1 MYNRVASL
9 LISAGV
15 GAGMSYLFDPD
26 RGRRRRALL
35 RDQMSRATH
44 RTTDAIDATSSDVSN
59 RARGL
64 RASVR
69 SWWGGGAP
77 VNDAVLTERVRAVI
91 GRVVT
96 HPASID
102 VQTENGHVIVSGPIL
117 ADEVAT
123 LLRRVRAVREVAS
136 IEDRLEAHEHAGNV
150 PGLQGQPQHRRM
162 GGRLGF
168 REENWSPSARL
179 TAGLSG
185 GMLALYG
192 FRRRGMIGYLVGASG
207 AALLTRAATNMKL
220 RQFIGLSGRRGLE
233 FQKTIH
239 INAPVERVF
248 EVWENYENFPQFMSH
263 VRNVRRIEGDSREK
277 AGWRWTVTGP
287 AGTLV
292 EFDTVDSAYQ
302 PNRLIAWR
310 TTPSSVIQ
318 HSGIA
323 RFQQGEDGT
332 TTVNLQFTY
341 NPIAGAAGHAVAK
354 MLGADPK
361 RQMDDDLLR
370 MKSFIE
376 TGARPH
382 DAAARTL
389 HH

>member
-15 GAGMSYLFDPD
+15 GAGMSFLFDPA
-26 RGRRRRALL
+26 RGRRRRALI
-35 RDQMSRATH
+35 RDQVSRATH
-44 RTTDAIDATSSDVSN
+44 KTADAIDATSSDVSN
-59 RARGL
+59 RTRGMRARM
-64 RASVR
+64 R
-69 SWWGGGAP
+69 SWWGGTP
-77 VNDAVLTERVRAVI
+77 VDDAVLAERVRAVI
-91 GRVVT
+91 GRAVS
-96 HPASID
+96 HPASIE
-102 VQTENGHVIVSGPIL
+102 VQTESGHVILGGPIL

-123 LLRRVRAVREVAS
+123 LLRRVRSVRGATS
-136 IEDRLEAHEHAGNV
+136 IEDRLDVHDRPGNV
-150 PGLQGQPQHRRM
+150 PGLQGEPQQRRM
-162 GGRLGF
+162 SGPLGF
-168 REENWSPSARL
+168 REEHWSPTARL
-179 TAGLSG
+179 SAGLAG

-192 FRRRGMIGYLVGASG
+192 FRRHGMISKAAGLSG
-207 AALLTRAATNMKL
+207 VALLTRAVTNMEL
-220 RQFIGLSGRRGLE
+220 SRLIGLAGRRGVD

-263 VRNVRRIEGDSREK
+263 VRSVRRIGGEGREK

-302 PNRLIAWR
+302 PNRLIGWR

-332 TTVNLQFTY
+332 TTVNLEFTY

-354 MLGADPK
+354 MLGSDPK

-370 MKSFIE
+370 MKNFIE
-376 TGARPH
+376 KGTRPH
-382 DAAARTL
+382 DAAAQSL